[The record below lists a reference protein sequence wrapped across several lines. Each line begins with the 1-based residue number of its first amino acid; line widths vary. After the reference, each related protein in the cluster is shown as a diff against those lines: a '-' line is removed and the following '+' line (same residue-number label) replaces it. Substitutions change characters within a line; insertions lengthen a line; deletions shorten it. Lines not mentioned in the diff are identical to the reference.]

1 MSKKESILALM
12 LVICLVLSGCGGS
25 SKGGDSKSDI
35 PSYKLYLDIAFEG
48 NLLFDKY
55 DVDVCF
61 DEEKL
66 DTIPHGT
73 YYTKMLESVDEGSH
87 SILFHK
93 NGDESVKG
101 EYEVKVKGDT
111 TFKCTIHAK
120 GSEVKI
126 DEIQTID
133 SIEGNAIQMIDA
145 VGMNLE
151 EARKSLTE
159 LGFVNVTSEA
169 KDDVIFVDSNWTV
182 VSQNIAAGTE
192 CDKNTEIVLTCEY
205 NIEENPAVGD
215 TTEDAKTGTT
225 ETEKSDTART
235 ETADTEKTDTADES
249 KSIYDLAYKIVN
261 DEYSVYYLIDTDD
274 HQICTFATHDTSI
287 QRAPYT
293 GNLDDGIDIDYG
305 EGGHELL
312 KNKEPGND
320 EIVLITPG
328 SDTKFEYAAEFSK
341 TTVEEAERALNRL
354 TGDSGSE
361 KDTVKQSSDVKTT
374 TSQMENKESEKKKT
388 EEQIK
393 STETPSLTI
402 SDLEVGW
409 QMDYGHVSTETI
421 ILGNDEGATV
431 TIKAPKKGVTTDD
444 LFYVYDDQMV
454 NVNEKDSTDNS
465 GNHCVELYIT
475 GLAEGNTDFCI
486 VVEEEYDKLGDN
498 TPVLP
503 ISVRKLDST
512 EGRVVYYTPTGEK
525 YHFSADCAGPNA
537 RKTTLHDVAALEVEP
552 CGNCAQ

>member
-1 MSKKESILALM
+1 MKKSSKLVSLILALM

-73 YYTKMLESVDEGSH
+73 YYTKMLESVDEGTH

-93 NGDESVKG
+93 NGDESVRG

-126 DEIQTID
+126 DEVQTID
-133 SIEGNAIQMIDA
+133 SIEGNAIQMIDV

-192 CDKNTEIVLTCEY
+192 CEY
-205 NIEENPAVGD
+205 NIEENPAAGN

-261 DEYSVYYLIDTDD
+261 DEYSVYYLIDIDD
-274 HQICTFATHDTSI
+274 QQICTFATHDTSI

-305 EGGHELL
+305 EGDHELL

-328 SDTKFEYAAEFSK
+328 SDTNFEYAAEFTK
-341 TTVEEAERALNRL
+341 TTIEEAERALEKL
-354 TGDSGSE
+354 TGKSGSE
-361 KDTVKQSSDVKTT
+361 TDSVKKASAEKATNVET
-374 TSQMENKESEKKKT
+374 EEKETDNT
-388 EEQIK
+388 EEQK
-393 STETPSLTI
+393 ASTEIPSMTA
-402 SDLEVGW
+402 SDLKISW
-409 QMDYGHVSTETI
+409 QTDYGHVSTERP
-421 ILGNDEGATV
+421 ILGNDEGVTV
-431 TIKAPKKGVTTDD
+431 TIEVPDKGVTTDD
-444 LFYVYDDQMV
+444 LLYDYDDQIV
-454 NVNEKDSTDNS
+454 NLSETDSTDNK
-465 GNHCVELYIT
+465 GNPCVKLYIT
-475 GLAEGNTDFCI
+475 GLAEGNTDI
-486 VVEEEYDKLGDN
+486 LILVKDEYNKLGDN
-498 TPVLP
+498 ATCFPFPVK
-503 ISVRKLDST
+503 KLNST

-525 YHFSADCAGPNA
+525 YHFSADCAGENA
-537 RKTTLHDVAALEVEP
+537 RNTTLYDATSLEMDP
-552 CGNCAQ
+552 CGRCAQ